1 MSNKILC
8 VILLVLFL
16 ILILFIINKKDN
28 IESFAS
34 SSSNNFNLWT
44 INKSILAQEKQP
56 LNTVQQKEVIDIV
69 KSTTNSQLKTLIAT
83 QSPLLQGPPGPMGPQ
98 GPGGSTYVAS
108 GRLINKKGSYDN
120 TMNDNPFT
128 PKYAVTRTEGT
139 NQTSSL
145 SFMDN
150 VSPFAPYQNW
160 QLDSNNNLINNF
172 DNNCLTMDASQE
184 KLYMSQCNNNP
195 NQKWS
200 LDNTNRLIST
210 TASNN
215 QVLKCIGLTQPE
227 QNVITTNI
235 PGCSGQTCLSNTP
248 KKFLVVKD
256 CSINQINDDELWT
269 FI

>member
-8 VILLVLFL
+8 VILLVLFF
-16 ILILFIINKKDN
+16 IIILFIINKKNN

-34 SSSNNFNLWT
+34 SNSNEWT
-44 INKSILAQEKQP
+44 TNKDVLAQEKQP
-56 LNTVQQKEVIDIV
+56 LNKVQENQVIDIV
-69 KSTTNSQLKTLIAT
+69 KSTTNSQLKTLIST

-98 GPGGSTYVAS
+98 GPGGSMYIAS
-108 GRLINKKGSYDN
+108 GRLVNKKGSYDN
-120 TMNDNPFT
+120 AMVDNPFA

-145 SFMDN
+145 SFMDT

-160 QLDSNNNLINNF
+160 YLDQNNNLINNF
-172 DNNCLTMDASQE
+172 DNNCLTMDQTQE

-215 QVLKCIGLTQPE
+215 RVLKCISLTQPE

-256 CSINQINDDELWT
+256 CSVNQINDDELWT